1 MLNIAVVVK
10 YMNNSLQNDIKT
22 YAELLD
28 EFSTKYN
35 CDIADELQKNN
46 YTVIT
51 VYNKKK
57 IVLKDEL
64 NDPKEK
70 KAERAIDTEEKM
82 DYEKLL
88 NFNSDSVFSV
98 RIDSEINKKFQKF
111 CKKNKKIT
119 KNKLVSLALYEF
131 LIKYN

>member
-70 KAERAIDTEEKM
+70 KAEM
-82 DYEKLL
+82 
-88 NFNSDSVFSV
+88 S
-98 RIDSEINKKFQKF
+98 
-111 CKKNKKIT
+111 
-119 KNKLVSLALYEF
+119 
-131 LIKYN
+131 

>member
-1 MLNIAVVVK
+1 MLNIDVVVK

-28 EFSTKYN
+28 EFSKKHN

-51 VYNKKK
+51 VNNKKK
-57 IVLKDEL
+57 IVLKDKL
-64 NDPKEK
+64 NDPKV
-70 KAERAIDTEEKM
+70 KM

-98 RIDSEINKKFQKF
+98 RIDNEINKKFQKF

-131 LIKYN
+131 LSKYN